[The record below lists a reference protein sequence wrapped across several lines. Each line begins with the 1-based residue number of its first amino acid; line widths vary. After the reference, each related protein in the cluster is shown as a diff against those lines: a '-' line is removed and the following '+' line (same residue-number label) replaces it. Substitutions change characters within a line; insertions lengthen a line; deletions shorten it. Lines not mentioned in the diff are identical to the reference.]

1 MTILALADIHGAYD
15 ETARIIESNPS
26 ADVIII
32 AGDLTTY
39 GKPAEAESAIVRLQ
53 RFGKPVFVVAGN
65 MDPPELEG
73 VFESLKVSLN
83 GRGVVVGDVGFCGV
97 SASPISPLMT
107 PNEVSES
114 EIAARAARGWKEISA
129 ARWKVFVPHAPPHNT
144 RLDII
149 RSGRHVGS
157 TAVRQFIE
165 EFRPHAVV
173 CGHIHEAR
181 GVDVVGTS
189 KVVNCG
195 PAGQGM
201 YSIVRIGTSVEIET
215 LP

>member
-201 YSIVRIGTSVEIET
+201 YSIVRIGSSVEIEA

>member
-15 ETARIIESNPS
+15 ETARIIKSNPS

>member
-15 ETARIIESNPS
+15 ETARIIKSNPS

-201 YSIVRIGTSVEIET
+201 YSIVRIGSSVEIEA

>member
-1 MTILALADIHGAYD
+1 MTILALSDIHGAYD

-73 VFESLKVSLN
+73 VFERLSVSLN

-107 PNEVSES
+107 PNEISEA
-114 EIAARAARGWKEISA
+114 EIAARAAQGWKEISA

-157 TAVRQFIE
+157 TAVRRFIE

-195 PAGQGM
+195 PAGHGM
-201 YSIVRIGTSVEIET
+201 YSIVRIGSSVEIET

>member
-201 YSIVRIGTSVEIET
+201 YSIVRIGSSVEIET